1 MGKINF
7 LVDVWVRAWAF
18 YWTMAATLD
27 LREACGSFH
36 MGFLNLSTL
45 IKMPGKLG
53 SHLKYG
59 PVPLP
64 KSGWPRKY
72 SLFIHWKSTH
82 LGALI
87 ICSESI
93 TFAIC
98 YCLEANHR
106 SLRHPREIFIHLWT
120 LRGGLRSLGVT
131 LGSIHHNFELN
142 SHCSRGG
149 L

>member
-27 LREACGSFH
+27 LREACGCFH

-45 IKMPGKLG
+45 IKKPGKSG

-72 SLFIHWKSTH
+72 YSFIESQPIWGPWLYVQNPSPLPYAIVWKQ
-82 LGALI
+82 I
-87 ICSESI
+87 I
-93 TFAIC
+93 
-98 YCLEANHR
+98 
-106 SLRHPREIFIHLWT
+106 
-120 LRGGLRSLGVT
+120 GL
-131 LGSIHHNFELN
+131 
-142 SHCSRGG
+142 SHIQGKFLYTCEH
-149 L
+149 